1 MDDRPVRMPQTAE
14 VIQSPPRRQAK
25 PADPCAMVIFGA
37 TGDLTK
43 RLVIPALY
51 NLSRTKVLPEHFA
64 LIGVARAEGTS
75 ESWRDQLYD
84 TLKSFVGNA
93 TTEFDVDHIDEA
105 AWMRLAEK
113 MVYVRGDLNKPELYD
128 KLRDALEEA
137 DKTRGTQGN
146 AIFYLAVA
154 DRLFGS
160 VVQELGNAKLTD
172 QVEDENGNHRFWRR
186 VVIEKPFGHSL
197 NSACELNAHIQRSL
211 HEDQIFRIDHFLGK
225 DTVQSIMAFRFANG
239 LFEPIW
245 NRDRIDHV
253 QITAAETVGVEQRGS
268 FYEGTGALRDMV
280 PNHLFTL
287 LSMVAM
293 EPPTGFDAAAIRSKK
308 VEVFAAMPAVRLA
321 AAVRGQYGAGTV
333 LGENKKAYRQEPNV
347 APKSNTET
355 YVAMR
360 LEIDN
365 WRWAGVPF
373 YLRTGKHMS
382 QRNTEIAIRFKQAPY
397 AAFQDTPV
405 DSLRPNWLVLRI
417 SPDEGISLQFEV
429 KRRGP
434 VVDLAAVKMDFHYD
448 DWFPKEPNVGYETLI
463 YDVMIGDPTLFMR
476 ADMVEQTWR
485 IVQPVLDAWAK
496 NGAADPPIYPAGSEG
511 PTEADAL
518 LARDG
523 RSWRSLHGD
532 DDGGLVMSRARS
544 QPFKCSAV
552 ISDVDGTLVTDDKVL
567 TGRAQAAVAELRA
580 SGIIFSII
588 SSRPPRGLRMLIE
601 RLGIVTPVGGFNG
614 GVIATP
620 DLAVVTEHLLS
631 SQVARRAV
639 DITECPRGRGLGF
652 QRTKLAVARPRRA
665 LCPARAAHGGI
676 SADNSRRFW
685 ICPWMPPPRSSVSA
699 RISMLLEQ
707 CERDVRVALTSSAF
721 VARSQA
727 YYLDITHPL
736 ANKGVALTEIAKLLG
751 IPLAEIAVI
760 GDGGND
766 VAMFERSGLSIAMG
780 NANPQV
786 QRAADFVTDSN
797 GDDGFAN
804 AIERFILGGG
814 RSHAAVEP
822 AKAGDRAW

>member
-1 MDDRPVRMPQTAE
+1 MDDRPVRMPRTAE
-14 VIQSPPRRQAK
+14 VVQSPPRRQAK

-51 NLSRTKVLPEHFA
+51 NLSRTNVLPEHFA
-64 LIGVARAEGTS
+64 LIGVARAEGTA
-75 ESWRDQLYD
+75 ESWRDHLYD

-105 AWMRLAEK
+105 AWKQLAET
-113 MVYVRGDLNKPELYD
+113 MVYVRGDLNKAELYD
-128 KLRDALEEA
+128 KLRSALEDA
-137 DKTRGTQGN
+137 DKAHGTQGN

-154 DRLFGS
+154 DKLFGS
-160 VVQELGNAKLTD
+160 VAQQLGKAKLTD
-172 QVEDENGNHRFWRR
+172 QAEDENGKHRFWRR

-197 NSACELNAHIQRSL
+197 DSARDLNARILRTL
-211 HEDQIFRIDHFLGK
+211 HEGQIFRIDHFLGK

-253 QITAAETVGVEQRGS
+253 QITAAETVGVEERGN
-268 FYEGTGALRDMV
+268 FYEATGALRDMV

-308 VEVFAAMPAVRLA
+308 AEVLAAIPAVRPA

-333 LGENKKAYRQEPNV
+333 LGVKTKAYRQEPNV
-347 APKSNTET
+347 APGSNTGT
-355 YVAMR
+355 YVAMQ

-373 YLRTGKHMS
+373 YLRMGKYMS

-405 DSLRPNWLVLRI
+405 DTLRPNWLVLRI

-434 VVDLAAVKMDFHYD
+434 VVDLAAVKMDFHYG

-463 YDVMIGDPTLFMR
+463 YDVMVGDPTLFMR

-496 NGAADPPIYPAGSEG
+496 KSAVDLPIYPAGSPG

-518 LARDG
+518 LARG
-523 RSWRSLHGD
+523 
-532 DDGGLVMSRARS
+532 
-544 QPFKCSAV
+544 
-552 ISDVDGTLVTDDKVL
+552 
-567 TGRAQAAVAELRA
+567 
-580 SGIIFSII
+580 
-588 SSRPPRGLRMLIE
+588 
-601 RLGIVTPVGGFNG
+601 
-614 GVIATP
+614 
-620 DLAVVTEHLLS
+620 
-631 SQVARRAV
+631 
-639 DITECPRGRGLGF
+639 GRGL
-652 QRTKLAVARPRRA
+652 AEP
-665 LCPARAAHGGI
+665 
-676 SADNSRRFW
+676 SRR
-685 ICPWMPPPRSSVSA
+685 
-699 RISMLLEQ
+699 
-707 CERDVRVALTSSAF
+707 
-721 VARSQA
+721 
-727 YYLDITHPL
+727 
-736 ANKGVALTEIAKLLG
+736 
-751 IPLAEIAVI
+751 
-760 GDGGND
+760 
-766 VAMFERSGLSIAMG
+766 
-780 NANPQV
+780 
-786 QRAADFVTDSN
+786 
-797 GDDGFAN
+797 
-804 AIERFILGGG
+804 
-814 RSHAAVEP
+814 
-822 AKAGDRAW
+822 